1 MKPRAIK
8 ESTVCMAKRIAQ
20 KRYELAVRNLQRA
33 KKKMAEARMSYERA
47 VAMEEETRL
56 EFERFCS

>member
-8 ESTVCMAKRIAQ
+8 ESAARTAKRIAQ

-33 KKKMAEARMSYERA
+33 KRKKAEARMSYERA
-47 VAMEEETRL
+47 VAMEGETRL